1 MFDNQ
6 GFATING
13 RTFMRRDVNGL
24 PYAVASGNFS
34 DCKETCALV
43 DGSTLHAPLMNV
55 RGRATWTVSVPV
67 DPATM
72 RRYACDAESEI
83 AYVSDDSPYWIAR
96 KGKGRFDVYKTGAT
110 HSTRVAQCS
119 SSADPARAFSWAMSE
134 LIRREN
140 ADAFGSAAA

>member
-1 MFDNQ
+1 M
-6 GFATING
+6 
-13 RTFMRRDVNGL
+13 
-24 PYAVASGNFS
+24 
-34 DCKETCALV
+34 
-43 DGSTLHAPLMNV
+43 
-55 RGRATWTVSVPV
+55 PV